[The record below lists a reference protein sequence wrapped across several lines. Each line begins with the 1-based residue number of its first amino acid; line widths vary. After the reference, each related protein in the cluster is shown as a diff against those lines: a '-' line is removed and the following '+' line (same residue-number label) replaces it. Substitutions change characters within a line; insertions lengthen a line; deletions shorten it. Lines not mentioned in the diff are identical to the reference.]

1 MVLDLN
7 VEVVLDLNKENFLH
21 RFSVSEVHVLENLK
35 TKNMLFLNIYF

>member
-21 RFSVSEVHVLENLK
+21 RFSVSACSLK
-35 TKNMLFLNIYF
+35 TKYMQFLDIYF